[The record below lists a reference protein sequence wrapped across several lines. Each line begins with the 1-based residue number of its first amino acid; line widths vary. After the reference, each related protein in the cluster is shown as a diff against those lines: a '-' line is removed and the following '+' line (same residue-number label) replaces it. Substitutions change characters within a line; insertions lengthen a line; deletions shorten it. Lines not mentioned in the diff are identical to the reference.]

1 MPLWV
6 VGKCTYMYIYM
17 YMYMYMHMEI
27 HVLHVHLC
35 RNQGGQLWSLSA
47 ESLLDYRDYQQWL
60 LDAPPP
66 SSSSSLPPVTT
77 QEEFQE
83 RSGQAWTYLLLQ
95 IVKVHIHVYNI
106 ILHIYMYMYM
116 VCTYV
121 HVNVLTYQLHVVA
134 YICTWLHICIRTCL
148 YILSLIHQVVRMAE
162 RSKALRSGRS
172 LLM

>member
-1 MPLWV
+1 
-6 VGKCTYMYIYM
+6 M

-27 HVLHVHLC
+27 HVLHVHHLC

-66 SSSSSLPPVTT
+66 SSSSLPPVTT

-95 IVKVHIHVYNI
+95 IVKVRIHVYYMYTTCI
-106 ILHIYMYMYM
+106 HVHGMHIY
-116 VCTYV
+116 V
-121 HVNVLTYQLHVVA
+121 HVLTYQLVA
-134 YICTWLHICIRTCL
+134 YICT
-148 YILSLIHQVVRMAE
+148 
-162 RSKALRSGRS
+162 
-172 LLM
+172 